1 MSIFSS
7 IYVIIAEHIRK
18 CSKKK
23 FGEYKKSMKRKIMFY
38 ILLNILPTLTDAS
51 TSLSSKI
58 GMLLNRFVGYFFQ
71 LLIFLTIFS
80 PQ

>member
-23 FGEYKKSMKRKIMFY
+23 FGEYKKSMKRKMFY

-58 GMLLNRFVGYFFQ
+58 GMLLNQFVG
-71 LLIFLTIFS
+71 
-80 PQ
+80 